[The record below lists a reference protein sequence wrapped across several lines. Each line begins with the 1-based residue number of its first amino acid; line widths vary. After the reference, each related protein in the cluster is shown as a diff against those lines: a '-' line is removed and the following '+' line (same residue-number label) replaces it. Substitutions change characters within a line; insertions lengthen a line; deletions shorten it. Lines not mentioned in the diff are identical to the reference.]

1 MDATYTFDKF
11 PHGTFEI
18 SAAVLFQREK
28 NIGGVL
34 YADIVRLINDY
45 TTILEEQIKF
55 CSGFYMAYNN
65 KFIIEYIANFEQTDI
80 LDSNDSNASSA
91 STESITDKKNRL
103 RDIESM
109 VDIVYSNILRDI
121 IWRRYRIY
129 KNQIKKFLR

>member
-1 MDATYTFDKF
+1 
-11 PHGTFEI
+11 
-18 SAAVLFQREK
+18 
-28 NIGGVL
+28 
-34 YADIVRLINDY
+34 
-45 TTILEEQIKF
+45 
-55 CSGFYMAYNN
+55 MAYNN

-80 LDSNDSNASSA
+80 LDSNDSSDSSASNASNA

>member
-1 MDATYTFDKF
+1 MDATYTFNKF

-28 NIGGVL
+28 NIGDVL

-45 TTILEEQIKF
+45 TTILEEQIKC

-80 LDSNDSNASSA
+80 LNSSDSNA
-91 STESITDKKNRL
+91 STESITDKRNRL